1 MKILFLSFLSFVI
14 GLVSAFII
22 SKVGFQLRL
31 ADIPNERSSHDR
43 PIPKGGGI
51 GIPIAVGVTTFLF
64 VNTNY
69 LLVGLALIIS
79 VVAIINDRTELPIS
93 FRFILG
99 SIMALV
105 MVMIYKKGLISI
117 TLDHYGLIVM
127 VFVVTF
133 LTIYIVA
140 STNFFN
146 FMDGI
151 NGIAGFEALISFSL
165 LGIYAQYFKNSP
177 EISTI
182 AFSVAAASAGFLLIN
197 FPKARVFMGD
207 VGSVFIGFFF
217 AGIVI
222 YLATDIKEF
231 LLLILFQS
239 IFYIDCIST
248 IVLRLLNRENVLK
261 AHKKHLYQ
269 KLVHSLG
276 WTHSRVTIY
285 FGLAQIL
292 IGFLGLILFRLDIV
306 FLIMFWSILLM
317 VYWGILIGFKLIKA

>member
-1 MKILFLSFLSFVI
+1 MKILFLSFLSFII

-31 ADIPNERSSHDR
+31 ADIPIERSSHDK

-51 GIPIAVGVTTFLF
+51 GIPIAVGLTTFLF
-64 VNTNY
+64 VNTSY
-69 LLVGLALIIS
+69 LLVGLALILSVIAMINDKTELSVSFRLILGFILALLLVIVYKKELIS
-79 VVAIINDRTELPIS
+79 VIH
-93 FRFILG
+93 
-99 SIMALV
+99 
-105 MVMIYKKGLISI
+105 
-117 TLDHYGLIVM
+117 DHYGLIVM
-127 VFVVTF
+127 LFIVIF

-151 NGIAGFEALISFSL
+151 NGIAGFEALISFSF
-165 LGIYAQYFKNSP
+165 LGIYAQYFKNFP

-197 FPKARVFMGD
+197 FPKATVFMGD
-207 VGSVFIGFFF
+207 VGSIFIGFFF

-231 LLLILFQS
+231 LLLMLFQS
-239 IFYIDCIST
+239 TFYIDCIST
-248 IVLRLLNRENVLK
+248 IVLRLWNRENILK

-269 KLVHSLG
+269 KLVHRLG
-276 WTHSRVTIY
+276 WTHSRVTVY

-292 IGFLGLILFRLDIV
+292 IGFLGLVLFRLDII
-306 FLIMFWSILLM
+306 FLTMFCGILLM

>member
-1 MKILFLSFLSFVI
+1 MKILFLSFLSFII

-31 ADIPNERSSHDR
+31 ADIPIERSSHDK

-51 GIPIAVGVTTFLF
+51 GIPIAVGLTTFLF
-64 VNTNY
+64 INTSY
-69 LLVGLALIIS
+69 WLVGLALILS
-79 VVAIINDRTELPIS
+79 VIAMINDRTELSVS
-93 FRFILG
+93 FRLILGFIL
-99 SIMALV
+99 ALV
-105 MVMIYKKGLISI
+105 LVIVYKKELLSVIR
-117 TLDHYGLIVM
+117 DHYGLIVM
-127 VFVVTF
+127 LFIVIF

-140 STNFFN
+140 SANFFN

-151 NGIAGFEALISFSL
+151 NGIAGFEAIISFSF
-165 LGIYAQYFKNSP
+165 LGIYALYFKNFP

-182 AFSVAAASAGFLLIN
+182 SFSVAAASAGFLLIN
-197 FPKARVFMGD
+197 FPKATVFMGD
-207 VGSVFIGFFF
+207 VGSIFIGFFF

-222 YLATDIKEF
+222 YLAADIKEF
-231 LLLILFQS
+231 LILILFQS

-248 IVLRLLNRENVLK
+248 IVLRLLNRENILK

-269 KLVHSLG
+269 KLTHSLG

-285 FGLAQIL
+285 FGFAQIL

-317 VYWGILIGFKLIKA
+317 AYWGILAGFKLIKA